1 MLNTFATAAN
11 TLIQNGVVNEYQVAN
26 ELRESGLFANISADD
41 IEEMKNADELA
52 RNFEEPEGES
62 TQVQASE
69 DEQENGALV

>member
-1 MLNTFATAAN
+1 
-11 TLIQNGVVNEYQVAN
+11 NEYQVAN

>member
-1 MLNTFATAAN
+1 MLMN
-11 TLIQNGVVNEYQVAN
+11 LP
-26 ELRESGLFANISADD
+26 
-41 IEEMKNADELA
+41 